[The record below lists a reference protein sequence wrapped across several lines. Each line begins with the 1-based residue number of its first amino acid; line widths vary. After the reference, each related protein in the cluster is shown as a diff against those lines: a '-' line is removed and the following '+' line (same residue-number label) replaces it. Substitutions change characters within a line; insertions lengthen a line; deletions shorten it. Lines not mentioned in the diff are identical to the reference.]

1 MSSRGKKRLVVEVDL
16 DLDPAAEVTAA
27 FDRLCVSVVN
37 KPPPAAAVGKDS
49 ASSTLVN
56 SVAFGKDSSSSAR
69 SPPTMSTEQPHSW
82 STPAVT
88 TPLSAASTV
97 PYARYKEVYNGL
109 NDAIEEMQKVAMNLK
124 ALSTEYIVPEPSSG
138 KEILVN
144 QLMWRVHE
152 LAQSLDEA
160 LYRSLLAQAGPSPPL
175 SEYFDN
181 DRSDDEAHM
190 MSGGDWALEDV
201 NFEEIRDRMR
211 N

>member
-1 MSSRGKKRLVVEVDL
+1 VVEVDL

-97 PYARYKEVYNGL
+97 PVTKALLLQGL
-109 NDAIEEMQKVAMNLK
+109 N
-124 ALSTEYIVPEPSSG
+124 
-138 KEILVN
+138 
-144 QLMWRVHE
+144 RVWWHE
-152 LAQSLDEA
+152 LNLV
-160 LYRSLLAQAGPSPPL
+160 LKWLLFFFCFAVCQVQRGL
-175 SEYFDN
+175 
-181 DRSDDEAHM
+181 
-190 MSGGDWALEDV
+190 
-201 NFEEIRDRMR
+201 
-211 N
+211 